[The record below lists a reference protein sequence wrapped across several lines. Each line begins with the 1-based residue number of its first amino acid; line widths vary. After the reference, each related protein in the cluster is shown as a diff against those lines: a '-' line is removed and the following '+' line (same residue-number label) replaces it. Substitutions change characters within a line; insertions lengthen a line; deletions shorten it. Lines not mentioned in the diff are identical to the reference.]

1 MTTKIEEQTMASISQ
16 EIQMREATK
25 NKIMA
30 IECPLLHALREAK
43 DRREYEEKRIIELG
57 AEIKRRRLA
66 DKEVASEDD
75 TQAAS

>member
-1 MTTKIEEQTMASISQ
+1 MEVTTENEERTMASISQ

-30 IECPLLHALREAK
+30 IECPLRHALLEAK

-66 DKEVASEDD
+66 DTADKEVASD
-75 TQAAS
+75 A